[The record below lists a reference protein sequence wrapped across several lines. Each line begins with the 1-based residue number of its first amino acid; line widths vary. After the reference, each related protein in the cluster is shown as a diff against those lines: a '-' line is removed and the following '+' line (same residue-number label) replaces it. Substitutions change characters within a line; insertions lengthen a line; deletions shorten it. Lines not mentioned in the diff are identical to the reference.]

1 MERIIYFLK
10 IICIWLKKCDFFFCK
25 EANNCLLD
33 RYFNVLKY
41 MNCVLVYFINIL
53 NMTYRGTLVVF
64 FICLMISDVSWGV
77 VFFLNLDF
85 IRKFI

>member
-1 MERIIYFLK
+1 MY
-10 IICIWLKKCDFFFCK
+10 
-25 EANNCLLD
+25 
-33 RYFNVLKY
+33 
-41 MNCVLVYFINIL
+41 CVLVYFINIL
-53 NMTYRGTLVVF
+53 NMMYRGILVVF